1 MSTVEHKWTLAALAF
16 ALEAHGDQ
24 KRKYTWEPYIV
35 HPVAVAQLVAQ
46 HGGTVNM
53 IRAALLHD
61 TIEDCD
67 VHYDTL
73 LRQFGADVA
82 GMVLDLSDMQ
92 DEHDGNRAER
102 KANECDRLSR
112 VCANSQTIKV
122 ADLIDNTK
130 SIVEEDRA
138 FAPVYLAEKI
148 ALLKAL
154 ARADPVLKTIAYEQ
168 IMDAQAKMMEE
179 CYER

>member
-1 MSTVEHKWTLAALAF
+1 MSTVEHKWTLDALAF
-16 ALEAHGDQ
+16 ALAAHGDQ
-24 KRKYTWEPYIV
+24 KRKYTKEPYIV

-61 TIEDCD
+61 TIEDCF
-67 VHYDTL
+67 VAHAML

-82 GMVLDLSDMQ
+82 DMVYDLTEREWP
-92 DEHDGNRAER
+92 DEVNRAGR
-102 KANECDRLSR
+102 KSMECGRLSR
-112 VCANSQTIKV
+112 VSANSQTIKV

-130 SIVEEDRA
+130 SIVEHDPG
-138 FAPVYLAEKI
+138 FARIYLVEKI

-154 ARADPVLKTIAYEQ
+154 DRANPVLKTIAYEQ
-168 IMDAQAKMMEE
+168 IMDAQAKLLEE
-179 CYER
+179 E